1 MIEELSLVLPLE
13 HSPRRCTPE
22 IVPKGPFSIEE
33 NGVREGLQGH
43 GIGGNALSRPA
54 ETDTTLPALVETY
67 STLLFRVAHSVLR
80 NPTEAEDAVQDTFVR
95 VMEHQQKIPAV
106 RDLRPWLVR
115 ITWNLALDRRRRIR
129 PDQMDDA
136 FAHTLIGRNTPA
148 DIALHDARELAR
160 VFREI
165 DRLPRAERQVL
176 LLSAID
182 ELDTR
187 ELAQVLNKSESAIR
201 ALIFRARTR
210 LRQRL
215 TKGGKA

>member
-1 MIEELSLVLPLE
+1 VIEELSLVLPL
-13 HSPRRCTPE
+13 
-22 IVPKGPFSIEE
+22 
-33 NGVREGLQGH
+33 
-43 GIGGNALSRPA
+43 SRPA
-54 ETDTTLPALVETY
+54 ETDTGIATLVETY
-67 STLLFRVAHSVLR
+67 SALLFRVAHSVLR

-95 VMEHQQKIPAV
+95 VLQFQKNAHKQKLPAI
-106 RDLRPWLVR
+106 RDLRVWLVR

-129 PDQMDDA
+129 PDQMDDT
-136 FAHTLIGRNTPA
+136 FAHGIIARNTPA
-148 DIALHDARELAR
+148 DVALDDARELAR

-182 ELDTR
+182 ELDTG

-210 LRQRL
+210 LRERL
-215 TKGGKA
+215 NANHARLAARPTKGGKA